1 LRAGIPVLR
10 KPFYGWTIVGVTFLI
25 GATEAGAFQN
35 ILSVFLKP
43 MSETFGWSRA
53 VVSGAMAF
61 GSFGAGA
68 LSPFI
73 GPFLDRHGPRMV
85 AFWGVLV
92 LSAGLVAM
100 SSANHIWQ
108 LYLYFGVGRMVAVG
122 ALSLVISVT
131 VSNWFIRQRGR
142 AMGITWLGPRIGSAI
157 LPALAQFFIMTQ
169 GWRVAWAALGILV
182 FIVSGIPS
190 LLFLRRRPED
200 IGLLP
205 DGRTSD
211 SNEGEDSDLLQTGKP
226 GSKPSGGDPEW
237 TRAQAIRT
245 SAFWTLTIVCS
256 LAPFAQAGINFHTFP
271 FLTDQGLTEVSSV
284 LILST
289 MASFGALGAIGWGV
303 LAERFSVK
311 SLLAINGIGSGL
323 VFFLLFVTAKSP
335 FGQSFG
341 NAAIFILA
349 AIHGFMHGGRLPM
362 LSIIWADYY
371 GRSALGS
378 IYGFSSPF
386 RFTANAIGPIFA
398 AFCFDFFGNYDYPFY
413 FFVIMFLALGMIS
426 FTIKTPVHSEP
437 KIPMKGI

>member
-1 LRAGIPVLR
+1 LR

-43 MSETFGWSRA
+43 MAGAFGWSRA
-53 VVSGAMAF
+53 IISGAMAL
-61 GSFGAGA
+61 GSIGAGA

-73 GPFLDRHGPRMV
+73 GPVLDRHGPRMV

-92 LSAGLVAM
+92 LSAGLMAM
-100 SSANHIWQ
+100 SSVNQIWQ

-131 VSNWFIRQRGR
+131 VSNWFVRQRGR
-142 AMGITWLGPRIGSAI
+142 AMGITWLGPRFGSAI

-169 GWRVAWAALGILV
+169 GWRMAWAALGVIV
-182 FIVSGIPS
+182 FIMSGIPS

-205 DGRTSD
+205 DGKTSD
-211 SNEGEDSDLLQTGKP
+211 SDESKDSGSPQTGKP
-226 GSKPSGGDPEW
+226 ETNVSEKDPEW

-245 SAFWTLTIVCS
+245 SAFWTLTVVCS
-256 LAPFAQAGINFHTFP
+256 LAPFAQAGTNFHIFP
-271 FLTDQGLTEVSSV
+271 FLTDQGLSEVSSV

-289 MASFGALGAIGWGV
+289 IGIFGALGAIVWGF
-303 LAERFSVK
+303 LAERFNVK
-311 SLLAINGIGSGL
+311 NLLALNGIGSAL

-335 FGQSFG
+335 FGRSFG
-341 NAAIFILA
+341 NGAIFILA
-349 AIHGFMHGGRLPM
+349 AIHGILHGGRLPM

-398 AFCFDFFGNYDYPFY
+398 ALCFDYFGNYDYPFY
-413 FFVIMFLALGMIS
+413 LFVLMFLALGMIS
-426 FTIKTPVHSEP
+426 FTIKAPVHPEP
-437 KIPMKGI
+437 TVSVKGI